1 MNRKQVERITGMNG
15 SRITGYA
22 DLLTGEKPGRG
33 KNRKYNRLDVALLT
47 VIESLD
53 DMGFKLATIKTV
65 TERVKR
71 VYLRVLLT
79 QRHDLQ
85 MAEAAVRLQKP
96 EQATEVEEVRMSIYQ
111 KGEAE

>member
-1 MNRKQVERITGMNG
+1 MNG

-22 DLLTGEKPGRG
+22 DLLTGDKPGRG

-71 VYLRVLLT
+71 AYLRVLLEKRERM
-79 QRHDLQ
+79 QVV
-85 MAEAAVRLQKP
+85 EAAVRVQEP